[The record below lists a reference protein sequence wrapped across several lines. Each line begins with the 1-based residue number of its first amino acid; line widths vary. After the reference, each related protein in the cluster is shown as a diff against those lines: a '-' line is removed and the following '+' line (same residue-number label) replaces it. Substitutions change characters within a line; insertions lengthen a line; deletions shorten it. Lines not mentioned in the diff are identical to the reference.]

1 MFPKTSLLGFYARKY
16 ELLRHR
22 VGCNFGR
29 DLMYSYVSSVH
40 FFTYWPGRTLI
51 KFIHFICWK
60 HLRLMRT
67 TECLQKFHLI
77 FSCSPKYHQPI
88 NKANLYILITP
99 LKLLNYLNGKRP
111 SLWPIRENIF
121 PQNNSLTF
129 AIIHKTF
136 ISFYQTH
143 VPKLLDAKRIFHTTL
158 HPFDILHLE

>member
-1 MFPKTSLLGFYARKY
+1 
-16 ELLRHR
+16 
-22 VGCNFGR
+22 
-29 DLMYSYVSSVH
+29 MYSYVSSVH
-40 FFTYWPGRTLI
+40 FFTYWPGQTLI

-88 NKANLYILITP
+88 NKGNLHILITS

-129 AIIHKTF
+129 AIIHSQDFHILLPNPRTKIIGCEKDFSYNFTS
-136 ISFYQTH
+136 IRYS
-143 VPKLLDAKRIFHTTL
+143 PSGIIILKLSVLKFLTKIWPWKIRIHS
-158 HPFDILHLE
+158 